1 MAYANASFSR
11 YDSPVFLELNGLDGI
26 SEKLS
31 MKKQVVCVKAAYK
44 SVLWEGFFYKITLT

>member
-26 SEKLS
+26 SDKLS